1 MSYTNEIP
9 WEVIRSQRTFF
20 ESGVTRSIDFRKTQ
34 LRRLLKLL
42 DRHEADILDAL
53 KKDLKK
59 HPGRV
64 RLKVVLVDQAE
75 RLMVQMKTTEKGFEM
90 NDEMTEFLEMNPLID
105 VQVDTL

>member
-9 WEVIRSQRTFF
+9 WEVIRSQRSFF

-42 DRHEADILDAL
+42 DRHEADILEAL

-59 HPGRV
+59 HPFEAFSSEIGF
-64 RLKVVLVDQAE
+64 LKLE
-75 RLMVQMKTTEKGFEM
+75 ITEALK
-90 NDEMTEFLEMNPLID
+90 NVP
-105 VQVDTL
+105 